1 MKSALL
7 TRLKRLETVRAVEQ
21 SHRPFKIEFAYLKL
35 LPREYSGP
43 RHRVKVGQ
51 RPDGRDEHEE
61 RSGELPPD
69 QGRLADDNVMRIYLV
84 RHTTLAAN
92 RLSDR
97 LAGGI
102 ASSRS
107 SGNRL

>member
-43 RHRVKVGQ
+43 RHILPVRQ
-51 RPDGRDEHEE
+51 RLDGRDAYEE
-61 RSGELPPD
+61 RPAEPPPNHGENQD
-69 QGRLADDNVMRIYLV
+69 ENVIRLYLV
-84 RHTTLAAN
+84 RAPEAAN
-92 RLSDR
+92 EIGCATD
-97 LAGGI
+97 
-102 ASSRS
+102 
-107 SGNRL
+107 

>member
-1 MKSALL
+1 MRSDLVA
-7 TRLKRLETVRAVEQ
+7 RLKRLETVRAVEEG
-21 SHRPFKIEFAYLKL
+21 SHLPKFEFAYLKL
-35 LPREYSGP
+35 LPREYEGP